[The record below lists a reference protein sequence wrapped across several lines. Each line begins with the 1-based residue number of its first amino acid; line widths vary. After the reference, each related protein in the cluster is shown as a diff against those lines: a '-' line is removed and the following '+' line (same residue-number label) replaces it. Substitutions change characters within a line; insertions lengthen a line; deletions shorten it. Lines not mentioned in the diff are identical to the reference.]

1 MKKHDILRLLSEISS
16 RLLFD
21 NNGDENIDTPEMRLA
36 EQIREAQQVRLAEQ
50 IREAQQEWVRAQKYF
65 QWVSDPELVDHA
77 IFAEEAARRKY
88 IYLLNQAKNQGISTD
103 ELK

>member
-21 NNGDENIDTPEMRLA
+21 NNGDENIDTPEM
-36 EQIREAQQVRLAEQ
+36 RLAEQ

-88 IYLLNQAKNQGISTD
+88 IYLLNQAKNQGIGTD

>member
-1 MKKHDILRLLSEISS
+1 MTKHDVLRFFSEISS
-16 RLLFD
+16 KLFFD
-21 NNGDENIDTPEMRLA
+21 NNEETLDTPKMRLA
-36 EQIREAQQVRLAEQ
+36 EQIREAHE
-50 IREAQQEWVRAQKYF
+50 EWIRAQKYF

-88 IYLLNQAKNQGISTD
+88 IYLLNLAKNQGISTE

>member
-16 RLLFD
+16 RLFFD
-21 NNGDENIDTPEMRLA
+21 NNGDENIDTPEM
-36 EQIREAQQVRLAEQ
+36 RLAEQ

>member
-21 NNGDENIDTPEMRLA
+21 NNGDENIDTPEM
-36 EQIREAQQVRLAEQ
+36 RLAEQ

>member
-36 EQIREAQQVRLAEQ
+36 DQ

>member
-1 MKKHDILRLLSEISS
+1 MGDEFAMTMHDVLRFLSEMSS
-16 RLLFD
+16 RLFFD
-21 NNGDENIDTPEMRLA
+21 SAEEPIQTPEMRLT
-36 EQIREAQQVRLAEQ
+36 EQIREAH
-50 IREAQQEWVRAQKYF
+50 QEWVRAQKYF

-88 IYLLNQAKNQGISTD
+88 IYLLNQAKNQGISPP

>member
-36 EQIREAQQVRLAEQ
+36 EQIREAQQ
-50 IREAQQEWVRAQKYF
+50 EWVRTQKYF